1 MARKKFQFVANL
13 KEGDKVNDIFA
24 VKFKKPIREQY
35 GMVFFEMRLW
45 DKTGE
50 ISAKVYSGNGGIK
63 KLRELY
69 GCFDKDD
76 IIHITGVVERKGDLI
91 EIVMDENDMI
101 RKVDEDEFDPSDFV
115 DGLSE
120 EEIKSLERELL
131 GFVDSVENKHL
142 NELLNAFFRDDEFM
156 KEFRVT
162 PAAIMYHQNYK
173 GGLLKHTVNVTKIC
187 DFACNFY
194 DVDRDLVIS
203 GALLHDIGKIRELS
217 VTSSITFSDEGIL
230 LGHLII
236 GKEMVQAKIDSLNGF
251 PEKTKYKLLHIIISH
266 HGELIYGS
274 PKKPCFP
281 EAEMVYLADNMDA
294 TMEQICGIKN
304 NAITED
310 SWFWSRRFNRH
321 IYME

>member
-1 MARKKFQFVANL
+1 MTRKKFQFVANL
-13 KEGDKVNDIFA
+13 KCGDKINDIFA

-45 DKTGE
+45 DRTGE

-63 KLRELY
+63 KLKELY
-69 GCFDKDD
+69 GSFEKDD
-76 IIHITGVVERKGDLI
+76 IIHITGVVEKKGDIL
-91 EIVMDENDMI
+91 EIIMDDGDMI
-101 RKVDEDEFDPSDFV
+101 RKLAENEYDPSDFV
-115 DGLSE
+115 DSLSE
-120 EEIKSLERELL
+120 EEIQNLEKELWE
-131 GFVDSVENKHL
+131 FVNTVKNKHL
-142 NELLNAFFRDDEFM
+142 NELLESFFRDNEFM
-156 KEFRVT
+156 KKFRVM
-162 PAAIMYHQNYK
+162 PAAIIYHQNYR
-173 GGLLKHTVNVTKIC
+173 GGLLKHTINVTKIC

-194 DVDRDLVIS
+194 DVDRDLVIT

-230 LGHLII
+230 LGHLIL
-236 GKEMVQAKIDSLNGF
+236 GKEMVQARIDTLNNF
-251 PEKTKYKLLHIIISH
+251 PEKIKYKLLHIIISH

-281 EAEMVYLADNMDA
+281 EAEMIYLADNMDA

-310 SWFWSRRFNRH
+310 AWFWSRRFNRH